1 MTEVEGKARDRQQ
14 HIMLSVLPRFADRH
28 NIQWHFSDGIDGN
41 GMIRYK
47 PVGYR
52 IDWRVNQNTVIAEVR
67 VLKRLQVCD
76 LGDSILMFSFGIA
89 IDEFYDWLDDY
100 HFMRLQGFVFD
111 HIELYWD
118 YYQDIVDNRVWN
130 AKLDGRLSM
139 LINNIETEGALM
151 GML

>member
-1 MTEVEGKARDRQQ
+1 
-14 HIMLSVLPRFADRH
+14 MLSVLPRFADRH

-41 GMIRYK
+41 GKIRYK
-47 PVGYR
+47 PVGHR
-52 IDWRVNQNTVIAEVR
+52 IDWMVKQNTVIAEVR
-67 VLKRLQVCD
+67 VLKKLQIYD
-76 LGDSILMFSFGIA
+76 SGDSILMFSFGIA
-89 IDEFYDWLDDY
+89 IDEFCDWLDDY
-100 HFMRLQGFVFD
+100 HFMRLYRFIFD

>member
-1 MTEVEGKARDRQQ
+1 MNGT
-14 HIMLSVLPRFADRH
+14 
-28 NIQWHFSDGIDGN
+28 

-47 PVGYR
+47 PPGYR
-52 IDWRVNQNTVIAEVR
+52 IDWRVKQDTVIAEIR
-67 VLKRLQVCD
+67 VLKRQHDYD
-76 LGDSILMFSFGIA
+76 LGDSILMFSFAIA

-100 HFMRLQGFVFD
+100 HFMRLQRFVFD

-118 YYQDIVDNRVWN
+118 CYQDIIDNRTWN